1 LRKKGYIFLDVIV
14 GIFLLGLVTV
24 TSLPILASSF
34 NNFNKINMYSEI
46 NYLGEHIFERLSS
59 YDEYSKDFLLKLE
72 EEGEIFFLDLDNYY
86 LEKYDCKVI
95 NTGINEYLWE
105 FKIVIYPKE
114 NKGNYNH
121 EEFKGSIPKK

>member
-1 LRKKGYIFLDVIV
+1 MFEKKGYIFLDVIV

-59 YDEYSKDFLLKLE
+59 YDEYSKDF
-72 EEGEIFFLDLDNYY
+72 Y
-86 LEKYDCKVI
+86 L
-95 NTGINEYLWE
+95 
-105 FKIVIYPKE
+105 
-114 NKGNYNH
+114 
-121 EEFKGSIPKK
+121 S